1 MYNGQWNRYCCNFVY
16 SVFLSFEYV
25 AILIDSSELTSVWF
39 LFSSIA
45 PAFSHQHQSTSTYY
59 VHLRDIK
66 IWWIMH
72 CAQNDNRFQVEIFPS
87 FFALRKVFSSNR
99 LKLNSFCFRLHSRSI
114 GQSYERTQGFRLLQ
128 NNIQMWV
135 QFWAEFHR
143 TPIISGSVH
152 VNRSNR
158 ENSEFILVHFLSSAF
173 GNFDSKFHIYR
184 SNNRL
189 NL

>member
-1 MYNGQWNRYCCNFVY
+1 MESILLQFRIFCLFVIWIRGY
-16 SVFLSFEYV
+16 SNWFVRIDIGLVIVFVDCTGIRF
-25 AILIDSSELTSVWF
+25 T
-39 LFSSIA
+39 
-45 PAFSHQHQSTSTYY
+45 HQHQSTSTYY
-59 VHLRDIK
+59 VHLRGIQ

-87 FFALRKVFSSNR
+87 IFALRKVFSSNR

-143 TPIISGSVH
+143 TPNISGSVH

-184 SNNRL
+184 PNNRL